1 MNPMTGI
8 LMMLSLSIA
17 AGDDAK
23 DKAATPKEQ
32 YKALVKEFYQAA
44 NLSFNA
50 TTDAERAK
58 QVARAIPLAPR
69 LLELAEKHPNEAFVI
84 DALVQVVN
92 QELWLQ
98 ANTRDP
104 GRGNDRTEA
113 RALELLLRD
122 HIRSDKLG
130 EACRRVQYGF
140 GKKCEPFLRTVMEKS
155 PHRDVQALACL
166 RLAQFL
172 DGRLKRL
179 DLVKVQPDMAKRYEG
194 LFGKD
199 YLDGLLRQDRAKAVK
214 EVEAV
219 FELAEAKYGDVKVP
233 YGGTVAETVKTELYD
248 IRFLSVG
255 KAAPDIEGDDQ
266 DGKRFKLSDYRGKV
280 VLLYFWQE
288 Y

>member
-1 MNPMTGI
+1 MNPMTAI
-8 LMMLSLSIA
+8 LTVLSLSVA
-17 AGDDAK
+17 AGDEVRDKPITPAK
-23 DKAATPKEQ
+23 Q
-32 YKALVKEFYQAA
+32 YMALVKDFYQAA

-50 TTDAERAK
+50 TTDEERTK
-58 QVARAIPLAPR
+58 QVARAIKLAPR
-69 LLELAEKHPNEAFVI
+69 LLELVEKHPNEPFALE
-84 DALVQVVN
+84 ALVQVVS
-92 QELWLQ
+92 QESWLQ
-98 ANTRDP
+98 TNTRDP

-113 RALELLLRD
+113 RALELLLR
-122 HIRSDKLG
+122 HHVRSDKLG

-140 GKKCEPFLRTVMEKS
+140 GKECETFLRTVMEMS

-172 DGRLKRL
+172 DSRLKRL
-179 DLVKVQPDMAKRYEG
+179 DLVTEQPDMAKRYEG

-199 YLDGLLRQDRAKAVK
+199 YLDGLLRQERAKAVK

-219 FELAEAKYGDVKVP
+219 FELADTKYGDVNVP
-233 YGGTVAETVKTELYD
+233 YDDTVAERLKTELYE

-255 KAAPDIEGDDQ
+255 KTVPDIEGDDQ

>member
-1 MNPMTGI
+1 MNPMTATLI
-8 LMMLSLSIA
+8 VLSLSVV
-17 AGDDAK
+17 AGDEVK
-23 DKAATPKEQ
+23 NKPTTPADQ
-32 YKALVKEFYQAA
+32 YMALVKDFYQAA

-50 TTDAERAK
+50 TTDEERTK
-58 QVARAIPLAPR
+58 QVARAIKLAPR
-69 LLELAEKHPNEAFVI
+69 LLELAEKYRHEAFVM
-84 DALVQVVN
+84 DALIQVVN

-104 GRGNDRTEA
+104 GRGNNRTEA
-113 RALELLLRD
+113 RALELLLR
-122 HIRSDKLG
+122 HHVRSDKLG

-140 GKKCEPFLRTVMEKS
+140 GKECETFLRTVMEMS

-179 DLVKVQPDMAKRYEG
+179 DLVTEQPDMAKRYEG

-199 YLDGLLRQDRAKAVK
+199 YLDGLLRQERAKAVK

-219 FELAEAKYGDVKVP
+219 FELADTKYGDVKVP
-233 YGGTVAETVKTELYD
+233 YVDTVAERVKKELYE

-255 KAAPDIEGDDQ
+255 KTAPGIEGDDQ